1 MKKMK
6 KKGNQWK
13 TVTNEK
19 RNIQVKKKWKK
30 DKKKKKKENWN
41 KVTEIIKYF

>member
-1 MKKMK
+1 MKDGNKWKKKYTSEKKM
-6 KKGNQWK
+6 
-13 TVTNEK
+13 
-19 RNIQVKKKWKK
+19 KK